1 MMPLK
6 PKIRKQNKTF
16 KQVNVYNLVTKAKSF
31 NVIQVNVY
39 FDVTYKKNSNAT
51 DRTHLV

>member
-31 NVIQVNVY
+31 N
-39 FDVTYKKNSNAT
+39 
-51 DRTHLV
+51 DRLRAGRKRFS